1 MRNFEDR
8 GPPIDRRDVS
18 TTNRTDTTSRS
29 PKETNSGTT
38 TTGDSTTPNGSN
50 SDTNSSN
57 SDTNSS
63 TKPPDVSDVCPES
76 LIVVSNRQPYRH
88 EYDESEEGSITV
100 DEPTGGLTAGLDPV
114 LCRSNGTWIAWGDG
128 DADEQVTDQNDCVRV
143 PPDEESYT
151 LRRLWLSDEAVNS
164 YYYGWSNRVLWP
176 LCHGFSHLIDDRPGD
191 LEWYRTI
198 NHRFASA
205 VSEHVSEN
213 TVVWLQDYHLGFAP
227 KLIRERVSDSVTIA
241 HFWHIPWPSPET
253 FVNCPEGKELLEGLL
268 GNDLL
273 GFHVD
278 RYADL
283 FLECVDR
290 FVENATV
297 HRSTRTVSYDGNTT
311 RVVATPMG
319 IDASSYAE
327 ESEATDE
334 SHWKSI
340 CSRYD
345 IPRTNTIGL
354 GVDRLDYTKGIPQRL
369 TAIETFF
376 DRNPEWR
383 GQFTFVQK
391 ATPSRTDIPA
401 YEQLGE
407 AVRQQV
413 DRINARFGA
422 ADWRPIVYT
431 EDILPQDELCALY
444 RRADVMVVS
453 PVNDGM
459 NLVAQE
465 YLASS
470 IEEEGALLLSN
481 RAGAHETLGSH
492 TYTIAPDQ
500 PNHFANTIERAL
512 TTAPGEKQ
520 RRMSVLRDR
529 VFEGNLES
537 WMRDQFVEI
546 QRIHSS
552 TDSMDERPNEQQS
565 PVS

>member
-1 MRNFEDR
+1 MRNFEEQ

-18 TTNRTDTTSRS
+18 TTNRTDATSGSPKISGSDSTNTSASNSTHGNHEHTTTST
-29 PKETNSGTT
+29 E
-38 TTGDSTTPNGSN
+38 
-50 SDTNSSN
+50 
-57 SDTNSS
+57 
-63 TKPPDVSDVCPES
+63 PPEVSDVCPES

-88 EYDESEEGSITV
+88 EHDDSDDESITV

-128 DADEQVTDQNDCVRV
+128 DADRQVTDPNDCVRV
-143 PPDEESYT
+143 PPDDESYT
-151 LRRLWLSDEAVNS
+151 LRRLWLSDEAVDS

-198 NHRFASA
+198 NDQFASA
-205 VSEHVSEN
+205 VSEHVSEQ
-213 TVVWLQDYHLGFAP
+213 TVVWLQDYHLGLAP
-227 KLIRERVSDSVTIA
+227 KLIRERVPDSVTIA

-253 FVNCPEGKELLEGLL
+253 FTNCPAGQELLEGLL

-283 FLECVDR
+283 FLECVDT
-290 FVENATV
+290 FVDDATV
-297 HRSTRTVSYDGNTT
+297 NRCTRTVGYNGNAT

-319 IDASSYAE
+319 VDASSYAE
-327 ESEATDE
+327 ESAATDE
-334 SHWKSI
+334 SQWESI

-376 DRNPEWR
+376 DRNPDWR
-383 GQFTFVQK
+383 GEFTFVQK

-407 AVRQQV
+407 TVRQQV
-413 DRINARFGA
+413 DRINARYGC
-422 ADWRPIVYT
+422 ADWTPIVYT

-444 RRADVMVVS
+444 RQADVMIVS

-470 IEEEGALLLSN
+470 VDETGALLLSN

-492 TYTIAPDQ
+492 AYTIAPDRTD
-500 PNHFANTIERAL
+500 HFANTLECAL
-512 TTAPGEKQ
+512 TTNQREKQ
-520 RRMSVLRDR
+520 RRMSILRDR
-529 VFEGNLES
+529 VFDGDLES

-546 QRIHSS
+546 QRLHSS
-552 TDSMDERPNEQQS
+552 GDSMDERPNEQQS